1 MDEEIVK
8 RHINILNEM
17 TECIEERL
25 SCAVVNKV
33 DDLYDTEF
41 DVVVRHININ
51 RGTSNYQIAFNW
63 SGFIEEHSKKMPV
76 HMIVDIHNAIC
87 GVYLKGILDELMEER
102 SIDNQTN

>member
-1 MDEEIVK
+1 
-8 RHINILNEM
+8 M

-87 GVYLKGILDELMEER
+87 GVYLKGILDELTERKSAEER
-102 SIDNQTN
+102 P